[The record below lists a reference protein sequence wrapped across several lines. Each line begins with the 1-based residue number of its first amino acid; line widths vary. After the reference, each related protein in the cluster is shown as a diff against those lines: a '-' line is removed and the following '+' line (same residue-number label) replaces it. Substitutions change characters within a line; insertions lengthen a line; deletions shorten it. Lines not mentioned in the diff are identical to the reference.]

1 MFLPTKI
8 WNNSVENGLEGCFY
22 FMNSIFWYTA
32 AMQTKEKP
40 NIQLVVLD
48 VDGVLTDGESAPFDL
63 ELFQRLATLNAR
75 SRAGKAVPPVTV
87 CTGRPQAY
95 VEAVLQALDCSLA
108 GVFEG
113 GAGLYVP
120 EGRRVLPHPDIPDS
134 AIMRKVQRI
143 LEEEVERDSS
153 IYLQPGKIFTVSVF
167 PRGVEGSAGPL
178 DGLRE
183 RVVGLLGDELA
194 GELELLYSASCLNI
208 LPKGIHKGK
217 GIEFLAEWTG
227 IPLSAMLVV
236 GDSEVDIPMF
246 QKAGYRAAPANATPD
261 VKGRADYVSN
271 EKTSR
276 GLRDILNRFGVF

>member
-1 MFLPTKI
+1 
-8 WNNSVENGLEGCFY
+8 
-22 FMNSIFWYTA
+22 MNLVFWYTA

-40 NIQLVVLD
+40 DIQLIVLD

-63 ELFQRLATLNAR
+63 DLFRQLATLNQRA
-75 SRAGKAVPPVTV
+75 RAGEAVPAVTV

-113 GAGLYVP
+113 GAGLYMP
-120 EGRRVLPHPDIPDS
+120 EGRRVFPHPDIPDS
-134 AIMRKVQRI
+134 SIMRKVQRI
-143 LEEEVERDSS
+143 LEEEVERDPG

-183 RVVGLLGDELA
+183 RVVRLLGDELA

-208 LPKGIHKGK
+208 LPRGIHKGK
-217 GIEFLAEWTG
+217 GIEFLSKWTK
-227 IPLSAMLVV
+227 IPLEAMLAV

-246 QKAGYRAAPANATPD
+246 QKAGYRAAPANATPE
-261 VKGRADYVSN
+261 VKALANYVSDK
-271 EKTSR
+271 KTVD
-276 GLRDILNRFGVF
+276 GLRDILNRFSV